1 MRWGHRSGGG
11 TESGGVLPDYHIP
24 RNEGV
29 IGRCLLFL
37 ATAISA
43 LSVLAIFG
51 FLLWFSLPVFRGDM
65 LASLLSWH
73 WRPLSGEFGIL
84 PMLVGSLLLS
94 ISAMLLAFPL
104 ALGLCAFVHGIGP
117 QWAARP
123 LLAMI
128 RAMTSVPTVVYGLA
142 SMFLLVPLIRN
153 AFSGS
158 GFSWLAA
165 MLTLSLLVLPTIV
178 LLIDGQFRQIRL
190 SLHLSA
196 MALGFD
202 QVQQM
207 VCLIL
212 PLSVRGMALAAVL
225 GFGRAIGDTLLP
237 LMLAGNAPLLP
248 ASPLDPLRTLTA
260 HIALVVA
267 TDSQSAAYNSLFA
280 CGLILFLVT
289 VLVNLGLRHIRTGAT
304 AYG

>member
-24 RNEGV
+24 RNDGV

-84 PMLVGSLLLS
+84 PMLVGSLCLS
-94 ISAMLLAFPL
+94 FSAMLLAYPL
-104 ALGLCAFVHGIGP
+104 ALGVCCFAHGAGP
-117 QWAARP
+117 ARAARP
-123 LLAMI
+123 LM
-128 RAMTSVPTVVYGLA
+128 RVVRFMTSVPTVVYGLV
-142 SMFLLVPLIRN
+142 SVFLLVPLIRN

-165 MLTLSLLVLPTIV
+165 GLVLAVLVIPTIV
-178 LLIDGQFRQIRL
+178 LIIDARL
-190 SLHLSA
+190 SQVQAGIGLSA
-196 MALGFD
+196 AALGLSPI
-202 QVQQM
+202 QQ
-207 VCLIL
+207 LLRLTL
-212 PLSVRGMALAAVL
+212 PLSVRGLGVAAAL
-225 GFGRAIGDTLLP
+225 GFGRAIGDTLIP
-237 LMLAGNAPLLP
+237 LMLAGNAARPPHSL
-248 ASPLDPLRTLTA
+248 LDPLRTLTA

-267 TDSQSAAYNSLFA
+267 TDSQSLVYGSLFA
-280 CGLILFLVT
+280 CGVVLFLVS
-289 VLVNLGLRHIRTGAT
+289 LLINLGLRRWRVV
-304 AYG
+304 